1 MKRITVF
8 LLACSVSILSNA
20 QNVDNN
26 TIDNSYQLQDII
38 ITENKKKNEI
48 TSTAPLYIISNKSL
62 NIAGITDI
70 ADALNRIPGITI
82 RDYGGAGGMK
92 TVSVRS
98 FGTQHT
104 GVSYDGIMLSDCQSG
119 QIDLSRYSLENV
131 DDISLVIGDNDD
143 IFLPAK
149 NASLPAIININT
161 IKSPTNDLLPHLTSQ
176 LKIGSFGYISPFVR
190 YEQNLS
196 HSFALSAIGEFVY
209 AENDY
214 PFTLRNISVVTKE
227 RRTNSRMKSGH
238 GEANFIWN
246 INKHNQLDGKL
257 YYYDNDRLLPGQVR
271 YYTNLSNE
279 KLRDQNFF
287 AQLGYRTFNGNNLS
301 FKFKAKYNWA
311 ASKYKD
317 GSYSDGIKDAD
328 YWQREIYSSACIL
341 YTPFVDWAFSYA
353 ADYSFNNMN
362 SSLSTDTRPYRH
374 TILQSAT
381 IKYKTSRISI
391 IGKLLYSLYFNDAQY
406 GKSAKNL
413 RKLSPSLSMSYKI
426 FNDKN
431 IYVRTSYKNIFRSP
445 TFNESYFYHFG
456 STDLLPETTDQYN
469 IGFTFLK
476 NVSNNTSLKITLD
489 GYMNHVKD
497 KIVAVPYN
505 MFIWTNVNIG
515 KVKVLGFDATANL
528 SYKFSDRHSL
538 IFTTSYSI
546 QSAKNRTNPDSPY
559 YGYQIAYTPLH
570 SGSVSLCYENPW
582 VNVTLHGTGMS
593 SRSANNEHYE
603 DSNIP
608 GFFDTGITL
617 FRSFKVLKNEITL
630 KGDIKNL
637 FNKQYEIVK
646 AYPMPGISYQ
656 FSINYKF

>member
-8 LLACSVSILSNA
+8 LLACSVSMLSNA
-20 QNVDNN
+20 QNVDND

-48 TSTAPLYIISNKSL
+48 TSTAPLYIISNKNL

-149 NASLPAIININT
+149 NASLPAIIDINT

-271 YYTNLSNE
+271 YYTNSSNE

-341 YTPFVDWAFSYA
+341 YTPFADWAFSYA

-431 IYVRTSYKNIFRSP
+431 IYVRASYKNIFRSP

>member
-8 LLACSVSILSNA
+8 LLACSVSMLSNA
-20 QNVDNN
+20 QNVDND

-301 FKFKAKYNWA
+301 FKFNAKYNWA

-341 YTPFVDWAFSYA
+341 YTPFADWAFSYA

-391 IGKLLYSLYFNDAQY
+391 IWKLLYSLYFNDAQY
-406 GKSAKNL
+406 EKSAKNL

-431 IYVRTSYKNIFRSP
+431 IYVRASYKNIFRSP

-538 IFTTSYSI
+538 IFTTSYSL

>member
-8 LLACSVSILSNA
+8 LLACSVSMLSNA
-20 QNVDNN
+20 QNVDND

-341 YTPFVDWAFSYA
+341 YTPSADWAFSYA

-374 TILQSAT
+374 TILHSAT

-431 IYVRTSYKNIFRSP
+431 IYVRASYKNIFRSP

-538 IFTTSYSI
+538 IFTTSYSL

>member
-8 LLACSVSILSNA
+8 LLACSVSMLSNA
-20 QNVDNN
+20 QNVDND

-196 HSFALSAIGEFVY
+196 HSFVLSAIGEFVY

-431 IYVRTSYKNIFRSP
+431 IYVRASYKNIFRSP

>member
-8 LLACSVSILSNA
+8 LLACSVSMLSNA
-20 QNVDNN
+20 QNVDND

-406 GKSAKNL
+406 GMSAKNL

-431 IYVRTSYKNIFRSP
+431 IYVRASYKNIFRSP